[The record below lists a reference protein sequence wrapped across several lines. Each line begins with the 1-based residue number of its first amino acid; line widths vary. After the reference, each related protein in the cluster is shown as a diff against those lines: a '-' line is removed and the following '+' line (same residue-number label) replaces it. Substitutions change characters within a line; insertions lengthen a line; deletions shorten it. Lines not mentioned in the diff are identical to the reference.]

1 MWRFLPIEKKH
12 AALNMAVD
20 EAILNNHLK
29 GNVPP
34 TLRLYYFSPPAV
46 SLGYAQSLPPET
58 VAHIEE
64 RGFDVVRRPTGGRA
78 VLHLN
83 DLTYSFVASVNTSV
97 VSVNT
102 SENGVLAGSIQR
114 AYKQI
119 CEALIFSIG
128 HLGLS
133 LEIGRG
139 SGSYKNQADCFQTT
153 TLADLHHNGKKII
166 GSAQLRRRTA
176 VLQHGSLLLNQPPKV
191 MQELLTG
198 GSTNDGASA
207 PLNESAN
214 YSASMP
220 YLNDSAHTTPSG
232 EDALANL
239 FDLLNR
245 TVPDS
250 ELNDAFCKG
259 FAQAFDQN
267 FAIGNLTS
275 EELVEAQELEA
286 KYRAGV
292 QKSRLT
298 TIQ

>member
-97 VSVNT
+97 ASVNT
-102 SENGVLAGSIQR
+102 SVASVNTSKNGVLAGSIQR

-119 CEALIFSIG
+119 CEALILSIG
-128 HLGLS
+128 YLGLS
-133 LEIGRG
+133 
-139 SGSYKNQADCFQTT
+139 
-153 TLADLHHNGKKII
+153 
-166 GSAQLRRRTA
+166 
-176 VLQHGSLLLNQPPKV
+176 
-191 MQELLTG
+191 
-198 GSTNDGASA
+198 
-207 PLNESAN
+207 
-214 YSASMP
+214 
-220 YLNDSAHTTPSG
+220 
-232 EDALANL
+232 
-239 FDLLNR
+239 
-245 TVPDS
+245 
-250 ELNDAFCKG
+250 
-259 FAQAFDQN
+259 
-267 FAIGNLTS
+267 
-275 EELVEAQELEA
+275 
-286 KYRAGV
+286 
-292 QKSRLT
+292 
-298 TIQ
+298 